1 MLPFTRLTPHRVM
14 PVDGQLPAVP
24 VLCTVLGDF
33 EVVGATYLFEASAR
47 QSGKKS
53 AE

>member
-1 MLPFTRLTPHRVM
+1 MAEIPLTYHKLQGTR
-14 PVDGQLPAVP
+14 AVP